1 MALADDRRSAD
12 DRAVEACVQGKG
24 ATNFHQA
31 ARVWAADQGE
41 PVSWPE
47 WQKAMRVLRHLFS
60 DTAPEARSE
69 SLNSELS
76 ELRKL
81 VMQEIHGPDWSRH
94 QRICREP

>member
-1 MALADDRRSAD
+1 MALADDRRSAE
-12 DRAVEACVQGKG
+12 DRAVEVCVQGRG
-24 ATNFHQA
+24 ASNFHQA

-60 DTAPEARSE
+60 ESAPDSRSD

-81 VMQEIHGPDWSRH
+81 VMQELHGPDWIQASANMS
-94 QRICREP
+94 